1 MRAAVLLWESAEAA
15 LQPLPSRAAALIGCP
30 PTQSHVFDV
39 EATVEG
45 RYEIG
50 QLALRGLAFAAGP
63 GADDQRPA
71 AAQTG

>member
-1 MRAAVLLWESAEAA
+1 LQAAAQSLS
-15 LQPLPSRAAALIGCP
+15 SRAAALTGYP

-45 RYEIG
+45 RHEVA
-50 QLALRGLAFAAGP
+50 QLAWRGLAFAAA
-63 GADDQRPA
+63 GADDHRPA